1 MNTRNVS
8 PPPTWLLVL
17 VTFSGTVAMHM
28 FVPALTVAGADLRAS
43 TAAMQTTITVY
54 IVGLAVGQLL
64 YGPLSDRVGRRPALL
79 VGLSLYALASLACL
93 LAPSAQVLIPA
104 RFVQALGGCAG
115 LLLARAIV
123 NDTGGEHTVQRLAVL
138 SLMSMLSPGLAP
150 LVGSLVV
157 AATGWRTM
165 FACFV
170 ALGAAGLF
178 FTWRL
183 LPETRTPRRA
193 GAAGDSVVHDAWALL
208 KSRVFLG
215 CVVGGGCSTSA
226 YYGFV
231 AAAPFIFVTRLN
243 EPVHRVGPFLTLI
256 VSTMAVGAY
265 TVRRVAAH
273 RRPVRIA
280 AAAGMLSLVAA
291 SVLLL
296 RAWLGSPG
304 SAEIVATMMVYSLGV
319 GACVPAAS
327 AASMAVNPK
336 AAGSAAG
343 VYGASQMSIGALCAA
358 TVSMFHDHG
367 QAAFIV
373 LVVAGVVGQ
382 LGFRAAIRAER
393 AGAGT

>member
-1 MNTRNVS
+1 MIAQNTA
-8 PPPTWLLVL
+8 PPPLWLLVL

-43 TAAMQTTITVY
+43 AGAMQTTITVY
-54 IVGLAVGQLL
+54 ILGLAVGQLL

-79 VGLSLYALASLACL
+79 VGLSLFVLASLACL
-93 LAPSAQVLIPA
+93 LAPSAQALIPA
-104 RFVQALGGCAG
+104 RFAQALGGCAG
-115 LLLARAIV
+115 LLLARTIV
-123 NDTGGEHTVQRLAVL
+123 NDTGGEETVQRLAVL

-157 AATGWRTM
+157 AAAGWRAM
-165 FACFV
+165 FACFA

-183 LPETRTPRRA
+183 LPETRAPRRA
-193 GAAGDSVVHDAWALL
+193 GAAGRSVVHDAWALL

-215 CVVGGGCSTSA
+215 CVVGGGSSTAA

-243 EPVHRVGPFLTLI
+243 EPVHMVGPFLTLI
-256 VSTMAVGAY
+256 VSTMAIGAY
-265 TVRRVAAH
+265 SVRLFAAH
-273 RRPVRIA
+273 RRPMWIA
-280 AAAGMLSLVAA
+280 AAASMLSLVAA
-291 SVLLL
+291 CVLLL

-304 SAEIVATMMVYSLGV
+304 SAEIVAAMMVYSLGV

-327 AASMAVNPK
+327 AASMAFNPR

-358 TVSMFHDHG
+358 TVSLFDDHG
-367 QAAFIV
+367 LAAFIV

-382 LGFRAAIRAER
+382 LGFRVAVRAER
-393 AGAGT
+393 AGAAA